1 MPTSFTILMILELL
15 TVIAIIFLPALKQFG
30 GSESKNCCGM
40 NFRPKTMKIGN
51 IELDIDHTNFIIQKH
66 SNMAKMGI
74 NPIVPLHE
82 ELGITKKQLH
92 LIL

>member
-15 TVIAIIFLPALKQFG
+15 TVLSIIFLPALKQFG
-30 GSESKNCCGM
+30 GARSKTCCGM
-40 NFRPKTMKIGN
+40 NFRPKTLRVGKT
-51 IELDIDHTNFIIQKH
+51 ELDIDHMNFTIQKH

-74 NPIVPLHE
+74 QPLVPLHE

-92 LIL
+92 HIL